1 MSIVYRARDEQLK
14 REVAVKVLHGFLARQ
29 DEARRR
35 FHREAVAVAKLR
47 HPSILEIYDY
57 SGPDT
62 DEAYIVTELIEGE
75 TLRDRV
81 QRSGV
86 PPHPELGA
94 LVCFE
99 LVGAL
104 RHAHEQGVIH
114 RDLKPENVMITRA
127 GQLKLMDFGIAQIME
142 GGTKL
147 TTTGT
152 LLGSPAH
159 MAPELI
165 DGKRSDHRADIF
177 SLGTILYWLCT
188 GHLPFEAP
196 NPSALFRRILEGR
209 YDPPQMIEPKIG
221 NGLARIITRVLAP
234 DPEARYQDVSEL
246 QTDLEG
252 ELAEVGL
259 LPSRAHVTALL
270 TDEES
275 FVHEFTPTL
284 IDRLVRRGKEA
295 LEARRVA
302 RATDLFNRVL
312 AVDPHHEEVAALV
325 SQIGQ
330 RAALGR
336 QLRRLGIF
344 AAAAAC
350 LAFLGT
356 AVPDVVNPRPPVDT
370 IDEQPTSSWIDPR
383 YAQPKVDPDEGK
395 REAGIPP
402 ADQDPP
408 RALDTSETSPPPA
421 PLGKDADPHQPPP
434 PPPALQT
441 SARGARPI
449 VRAPPRDREG
459 IGATRG
465 PETAT
470 APAPEEPP
478 REPLSTAASTK
489 DPPAPAPRAQLTI
502 VISAVAHIKV
512 DGQVRFR
519 DTLKNT
525 VTLSE
530 GRHELV
536 VFRADGTHRPRI
548 VEVDARG
555 TVFEIT
561 PEGRRVQVNGE
572 LRFRIPRPGSESTVP
587 GWQPATQA
595 RAPSP

>member
-1 MSIVYRARDEQLK
+1 MSVVYRALDEQLK
-14 REVAVKVLHGFLARQ
+14 REVAVKLLHDFLARQ

-35 FHREAVAVAKLR
+35 FHREAVAVARLR

-62 DEAYIVTELIEGE
+62 EEAYIVTELIEGE

-81 QRSGV
+81 QRCGI

-99 LVGAL
+99 LAGAL

-127 GQLKLMDFGIAQIME
+127 GQLKLMDFGIAQIMG

-147 TTTGT
+147 TATGT

-165 DGKRSDHRADIF
+165 DGKRADHRGDIF

-234 DPEARYQDVSEL
+234 DPDDRYQDVADL
-246 QTDLEG
+246 QEDLEE

-275 FVHEFTPTL
+275 FVREFTPTL
-284 IDRLVRRGKEA
+284 IDRLVRRGKDA
-295 LEARRVA
+295 LEERRLA

-312 AVDPHHEEVAALV
+312 AVDPHHEEVAELV
-325 SQIGQ
+325 SKIGH
-330 RAALGR
+330 RAALSR
-336 QLRRLGIF
+336 RIRRLGLV
-344 AAAAAC
+344 AAAAAF
-350 LAFLGT
+350 LAFLG
-356 AVPDVVNPRPPVDT
+356 ASLPDVVPKPRQDDDHSISSPRSAASPTATPNATRTEVKAPAARSGTRAVLAVRSDT
-370 IDEQPTSSWIDPR
+370 GPRFMTDPR
-383 YAQPKVDPDEGK
+383 
-395 REAGIPP
+395 
-402 ADQDPP
+402 
-408 RALDTSETSPPPA
+408 SPGPQHPIQ
-421 PLGKDADPHQPPP
+421 H
-434 PPPALQT
+434 
-441 SARGARPI
+441 SARGANPKESATVEHPVVPRAMRP
-449 VRAPPRDREG
+449 PPSPSP
-459 IGATRG
+459 T
-465 PETAT
+465 PSTV
-470 APAPEEPP
+470 EP
-478 REPLSTAASTK
+478 S
-489 DPPAPAPRAQLTI
+489 AQLTV
-502 VISAVAHIKV
+502 VISAVAHIRV

-519 DTLKNT
+519 DTLKKT
-525 VTLSE
+525 VELSR
-530 GRHELV
+530 GLHELV

-548 VEVDARG
+548 VDVDTEG
-555 TVFEIT
+555 NVFEIT
-561 PEGRRVQVNGE
+561 PEGRRIPLDGE
-572 LRFRIPRPGSESTVP
+572 LRFRIPRPGRESEVP
-587 GWQPATQA
+587 AWQPSTQA
-595 RAPSP
+595 NAAPR

>member
-47 HPSILEIYDY
+47 HPAILEIYDY

-147 TTTGT
+147 TATGT

-165 DGKRSDHRADIF
+165 DGKQSDHRGDLF

-221 NGLARIITRVLAP
+221 NGLARIITRILAP
-234 DPEARYQDVSEL
+234 DPDDRYQEVSEL
-246 QTDLEG
+246 QSDLEG

-275 FVHEFTPTL
+275 FVQEFTPTL
-284 IDRLVRRGKEA
+284 IDRLARRGKEA
-295 LEARRVA
+295 LDARRVA
-302 RATDLFNRVL
+302 RATDFFNRVL
-312 AVDPHHEEVAALV
+312 AVDPHHEEVKALV
-325 SQIGQ
+325 SKIGH

-336 QLRRLGIF
+336 RIRRLGIF
-344 AAAAAC
+344 AAAAGC

-356 AVPDVVNPRPPVDT
+356 AVPDVVNHRSSNRRSTFDEAPP
-370 IDEQPTSSWIDPR
+370 SSWIDPR
-383 YAQPKVDPDEGK
+383 HAQPRDDPAP
-395 REAGIPP
+395 RERHPAMAPPGERLPPSPVPGPSPVAGRGAPR
-402 ADQDPP
+402 
-408 RALDTSETSPPPA
+408 RALSTSPVPEIRKA
-421 PLGKDADPHQPPP
+421 
-434 PPPALQT
+434 
-441 SARGARPI
+441 ARGSDRHPVRPT
-449 VRAPPRDREG
+449 RRDREPAASAHRPQ
-459 IGATRG
+459 IG
-465 PETAT
+465 T
-470 APAPEEPP
+470 APATK
-478 REPLSTAASTK
+478 EPLGGRTTPPEPGR
-489 DPPAPAPRAQLTI
+489 PPAMKPRAELTV

-512 DGQVRFR
+512 NGQVRFR

-525 VTLSE
+525 VTLSP

-536 VFRADGTHRPRI
+536 VFRTDGTHRPRI
-548 VEVDARG
+548 VDVDAG
-555 TVFEIT
+555 GNVFEIT
-561 PEGRRVQVNGE
+561 PKGRRVQVDGE

-587 GWQPATQA
+587 EWQPATQA
-595 RAPSP
+595 NATSP